1 MPKIN
6 DIIDNLGVVRENG
19 NSLGILMDFERVLD
33 QLDIYTYKNW
43 YLGELVDGPKSNR
56 YFVTASFMWPDNLPP
71 DARALKKL
79 KNFGILH
86 KVKLDEFHYTL
97 RPKSYEDFE
106 SGSFMPKTTQRP
118 VWVVELKIPK
128 DLMQQIETGYA
139 EIEGQQIDLQDLDS
153 AYEDNLDK
161 EMVKNDE
168 QDQLQ
173 QSAQPAQ

>member
-1 MPKIN
+1 
-6 DIIDNLGVVRENG
+6 
-19 NSLGILMDFERVLD
+19 
-33 QLDIYTYKNW
+33 
-43 YLGELVDGPKSNR
+43 
-56 YFVTASFMWPDNLPP
+56 
-71 DARALKKL
+71 
-79 KNFGILH
+79 
-86 KVKLDEFHYTL
+86 
-97 RPKSYEDFE
+97 
-106 SGSFMPKTTQRP
+106 MPKTTQRP